1 MKNLITGLFSS
12 LLLLSLPTQA
22 LELSPLQKTAYSG
35 DFDVIKEKGVV
46 RALVAADLGFYYVE
60 GGRPKG
66 IIAEQLH
73 HFEVSLKKKHP
84 YMRVKIIPVS
94 RDDLFDTLNKG
105 YGDIAVAN
113 LTITERRKKIID
125 FSTPILTDI
134 NELMLTNKKIKEIT
148 TLEQFSGMEVWIRA
162 SSSYFESVQKL
173 NKQLSNSGYT
183 PLRVNFIQEN
193 LQDIEVMEMVNQ
205 GLIPAT
211 IIDSHKAQLWLNV
224 MKNIRVHEAFPLRE
238 NAQIAWALRH
248 NNPKLKQTLN
258 HYLKTAKGG
267 TLLGNVIYGK
277 YLQDTR
283 WLTRALNPKK
293 IAKLESLSKLFERYG
308 QEYDID
314 WVMLSA
320 QAFQESGL
328 DNNKVSHRGAVGIM
342 QVLPATAKDPY
353 INIPNIK
360 PVENNIHA
368 GTKYLRFIHDR
379 YFADP
384 DIDENNKVYF
394 SLASYNAGPA
404 KIRRMR
410 ALAQRQGFDHNVW
423 FNNVEIVARRNIG
436 REPVQYVANINRYY
450 TIYKQ
455 LGEIQ
460 DERNEHHKNMN
471 RKIDP
476 VQLIFDV
483 SDK

>member
-1 MKNLITGLFSS
+1 MKNLILGLLASV
-12 LLLLSLPTQA
+12 LLSLPAQA
-22 LELSPLQKTAYSG
+22 LELSPIQKNTYIG
-35 DFDVIKEKGVV
+35 DYKLIKEKGVV

-73 HFEVSLKKKHP
+73 HFELSLKKKHP
-84 YMRVKIIPVS
+84 YMRIKIIPVT
-94 RDDLFDTLNKG
+94 RDALFDALNDG
-105 YGDIAVAN
+105 QGDVAIAN
-113 LTITERRKKIID
+113 LTITERRKQEVD
-125 FSTPILTDI
+125 FSTPILTGV
-134 NELMLTNKKIKEIT
+134 NELFLTHNSKEPIT
-148 TLEQFSGMEVWIRA
+148 SAEQVSGMEVWIRA
-162 SSSYFESVQKL
+162 SSSYFESIQAL
-173 NKQLSNSGYT
+173 NKQLSSSGHI
-183 PLRVNFIQEN
+183 PVRVNFVQES
-193 LQDIEVMEMVNQ
+193 LQDLELVELVNQ

-211 IIDSHKAQLWLNV
+211 IIDSHKASLWLNV
-224 MKNIRVHEAFPLRE
+224 MKNIQIHEEFPVRS

-248 NNPKLKQTLN
+248 NNPEFKQVIN
-258 HYLKTAKGG
+258 SYLKTAKQG
-267 TLLGNVIYGK
+267 TLLGNVIYKK

-293 IAKLESLSKLFERYG
+293 MAKLESLSNLFEHYG
-308 QEYDID
+308 QEYQID

-328 DNNKVSHRGAVGIM
+328 DNSKVSHRGAVGIM

-379 YFADP
+379 YFSDP
-384 DIDENNKVYF
+384 DIDESNKVYF

-410 ALAQRQGFDHNVW
+410 ALALKQGYDHNIW

-460 DERNEHHKNMN
+460 SEREELNNDLNKQ
-471 RKIDP
+471 ISP

-483 SDK
+483 SD

>member
-1 MKNLITGLFSS
+1 MKNLVIWLLASS
-12 LLLLSLPTQA
+12 LISFSTQA
-22 LELSPLQKTAYSG
+22 LELSPLLSNTYTGDYKTLK
-35 DFDVIKEKGVV
+35 DKGVV
-46 RALVAADLGFYYVE
+46 RALVSADLGFYYVE

-73 HFEVSLKKKHP
+73 HFEMNLKKAHP
-84 YMRVKIIPVS
+84 FMRVKIIPVA
-94 RDDLFDTLNKG
+94 RDELFDALNEG

-113 LTITERRKKIID
+113 LTITERREKIID
-125 FSTPILTDI
+125 FSTPILKGV
-134 NELMLTNKKIKEIT
+134 NELFLTSDKVEEIT
-148 TLEQFSGMEVWIRA
+148 TFSQASGMEVWIRA
-162 SSSYFESVQKL
+162 SSSYFESIQVLNRKL
-173 NKQLSNSGYT
+173 SSNGLT
-183 PLRVNFIQEN
+183 PVRVNFIQEN
-193 LQDIEVMEMVNQ
+193 LQDIELIEMVNQ

-211 IIDSHKAQLWLNV
+211 IIDSHKAQLWVNV
-224 MKNIRVHEAFPLRE
+224 MENVQVHEQLPLRTDG
-238 NAQIAWALRH
+238 QIAWALRH
-248 NNPKLKQTLN
+248 DSPEFKKVINS
-258 HYLKTAKGG
+258 YLKTAKGG

-293 IAKLESLSKLFERYG
+293 MERLANLSKLFERYG
-308 QEYDID
+308 QEYQID

-328 DNNKVSHRGAVGIM
+328 DNSKVSHRGAVGIM
-342 QVLPATAKDPY
+342 QVLPATARDPY

-379 YFADP
+379 YFSDP
-384 DIDENNKVYF
+384 DIEANDKVYF

-410 ALAQRQGFDHNVW
+410 ALAKKQGFDHNVW

-460 DERNEHHKNMN
+460 DQRNEHNSEL
-471 RKIDP
+471 IEEIEA

-483 SDK
+483 DD

>member
-1 MKNLITGLFSS
+1 MKNLIIGLFA
-12 LLLLSLPTQA
+12 LVIISLPIQA
-22 LELSPLQKTAYSG
+22 LELSPIQQATYTG
-35 DFDVIKEKGVV
+35 DYKVIKEKGVV

-73 HFEVSLKKKHP
+73 HFELSLKKKHP
-84 YMRVKIIPVS
+84 YMRVKIIPVT
-94 RDDLFDTLNKG
+94 RDELFDTLNKG
-105 YGDIAVAN
+105 YGDIAIAN

-125 FSTPILTDI
+125 FSTPILNDV
-134 NELMLTNKKIKEIT
+134 NELILTHKQSPKIT
-148 TLEQFSGMEVWIRA
+148 SLEQTSGMEVWVRA
-162 SSSYFESVQKL
+162 SSSYFESIQL
-173 NKQLSNSGYT
+173 INEQLSSNGLN
-183 PLRVNFIQEN
+183 PIAVNFVQEN
-193 LQDIEVMEMVNQ
+193 LQDIELVEMVNQ
-205 GLIPAT
+205 GIIPAT
-211 IIDSHKAQLWLNV
+211 IIDSHKAKLWLNV
-224 MKNIRVHEAFPLRE
+224 MNNIQIHEEFPVRT
-238 NAQIAWALRH
+238 NGKIAWALRH
-248 NNPKLKQTLN
+248 NNPEFKKVIN
-258 HYLKTAKGG
+258 NYIRTAKRG

-293 IAKLESLSKLFERYG
+293 MAKLESLSKLFERYG
-308 QEYDID
+308 QEYEID

-328 DNNKVSHRGAVGIM
+328 DNSKVSHRGAVGIM

-379 YFADP
+379 YFSDS
-384 DIDENNKVYF
+384 DINDNDKVYF

-410 ALAQRQGFDHNVW
+410 ALAKKQGFDHNVW

-460 DERNEHHKNMN
+460 DER
-471 RKIDP
+471 RKIHDDLNNQIDP
-476 VQLIFDV
+476 VRLIFDV
-483 SDK
+483 TD